1 MNIKNISTFA
11 MSVAAVVGATA
22 CSTSASSSTSETKS
36 NVLRIDIPD
45 LTKDNG
51 FVTFRDV
58 EDGNY
63 RVHVCLGGD
72 SASSTVVRGESRRL
86 FFENVEVAA
95 GATKD
100 IYFTINKRDTII
112 DANTYVRIKPRER
125 MKRNWDSHLTFEFN
139 GAAPAVKF
147 IEIEKVD
154 DVPTIFLCGNSTVVD
169 QDNEPWASWGQMLP
183 RFLNDKVC
191 VANYA
196 ESGESSN
203 TFIGARR
210 LAKIA
215 TQMKA
220 GDYIFVE
227 FGHND
232 EKQKGEDKG
241 PYKHFQKALREYI
254 ALAREKGATP
264 VLVTPTQRRK
274 FGEDGK
280 LIDTHG
286 EFPAACKA
294 LAAEEN
300 VALIDLHAMTTVLYE
315 ALGDEP
321 SKRAFVHYPAGT
333 YPGQDKD
340 FADNTHFN
348 PYGAYQI
355 AKCIV
360 EGIRA
365 AKLPL
370 EKYIVSDYTSY
381 NPAQPDD
388 VDAFVWYQSATVEI
402 EKPDGN

>member
-1 MNIKNISTFA
+1 MNIDKIISYA
-11 MSVAAVVGATA
+11 VLVMVAVGFTA
-22 CSTSASSSTSETKS
+22 CAGNTPTTKRS
-36 NVLRIDIPD
+36 GVVIMDNPD
-45 LTKDNG
+45 LSKNG

-63 RVHVCLGGD
+63 RVSVCLGGD
-72 SASSTVVRGESRRL
+72 SASSTVIRGESRRL

-95 GATKD
+95 GEVKEVS
-100 IYFTINKRDTII
+100 FVINKRDTII
-112 DANTYVRIKPRER
+112 DEKTQVRIKPRER
-125 MKRNWDSHLTFEFN
+125 QKRNWDSHLTFEFN
-139 GAAPAVKF
+139 GAAPAVRY
-147 IEIEKVD
+147 IEIEKVE

-169 QDNEPWASWGQMLP
+169 QDNEPWASWGQMLT
-183 RFLNDKVC
+183 RFLDDRVC

-203 TFIGARR
+203 TFIAARR

-241 PYKHFQKALREYI
+241 PYKHFQKSLREYI

-274 FGEDGK
+274 FDEQGK

-294 LAAEEN
+294 LAQEEG

-333 YPGQDKD
+333 FPGQDKD

-360 EGIRA
+360 EGIRKA
-365 AKLPL
+365 GLPL
-370 EKYIVSDYTSY
+370 ADNIIKGLPSY
-381 NPAQPDD
+381 DPSQPDD
-388 VDAFVWYQSATVEI
+388 VDSFVWYQSAVVEI

>member
-1 MNIKNISTFA
+1 MIKRVFNVTILALATVLA
-11 MSVAAVVGATA
+11 VACGG
-22 CSTSASSSTSETKS
+22 ASSVKQSG
-36 NVLRIDIPD
+36 NVQKIENPD
-45 LTKDNG
+45 LSNSG

-63 RVHVCLGGD
+63 RVRVVLGGD

-86 FFENVEVAA
+86 FFENVEVSA
-95 GATKD
+95 GETRELS
-100 IYFTINKRDTII
+100 FVINKRDTII
-112 DANTYVRIKPRER
+112 DSTTQVRIKPRER

-139 GAAPAVKF
+139 GAVPAVKS
-147 IEIEKVD
+147 IEIERVD
-154 DVPTIFLCGNSTVVD
+154 NVPTIFLCGNSTVVD
-169 QDNEPWASWGQMLP
+169 QDNEPWASWGQMFTC
-183 RFLNDKVC
+183 FLDDRVC

-203 TFIGARR
+203 TFIAARR

-274 FGEDGK
+274 FDENGK
-280 LIDTHG
+280 LVDTHG

-294 LAAEEN
+294 LAEEEG

-315 ALGDEP
+315 ALGVEP

-333 YPGQDKD
+333 FPGQDKA

-360 EGIRA
+360 EGIRQSG
-365 AKLPL
+365 LPL
-370 EKYIVSDYTSY
+370 ADNIVKGLPPYDPA
-381 NPAQPDD
+381 NPDNMD
-388 VDAFVWYQSATVEI
+388 EFVWYQSAVVEI